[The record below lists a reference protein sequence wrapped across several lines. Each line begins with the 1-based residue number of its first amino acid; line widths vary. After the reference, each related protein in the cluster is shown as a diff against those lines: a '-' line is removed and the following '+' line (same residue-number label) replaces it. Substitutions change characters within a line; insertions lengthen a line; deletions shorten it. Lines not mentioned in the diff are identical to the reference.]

1 MLIQADSWSV
11 SNSSGRASVRIE
23 SQKTWNEG
31 IFAIDLDHMP
41 TGCGTWPAFWM
52 VASYWQNKS
61 NVYSVVV
68 IGQITAKWILLKE

>member
-52 VASYWQNKS
+52 VLP
-61 NVYSVVV
+61 
-68 IGQITAKWILLKE
+68 IGKTNLMFTVW